1 MGRWSWDIRGWKE
14 AESRPRSW
22 RLRMSTYTSEPGT
35 RLAGRYRL
43 VDQVA
48 TGNGWTMWKAI
59 DETLARPVSVLTFAP
74 GFPRVRQVVTAA
86 RAASRLS
93 DPRMAQV
100 FDVEDAGGQ
109 PYIVLEW
116 VGGDSLTDLLDSGP
130 LDPALACTLAS
141 DVARAISGAH
151 ALGQA
156 HLRLTPEALR
166 WTRGSGIKITGL
178 GIDAALA
185 GDGLTGAA
193 AYDPAMADTI
203 AIAALLY
210 AALTGYWPG
219 EEPTRLPAAPLSD
232 GMVCTPRQVSAD
244 VSTALDSVIVRAL
257 LQRPTRQGPPIQ
269 SPGDL
274 AEAISLVAPP
284 APLPEP
290 APAPPGYG
298 GRGGYGGY
306 GPDPDAWGPSERG
319 PGGTAP
325 YQPPSGAFPAASGY
339 GGSQYPGGQYPGTQ
353 YTGTQYA
360 APDQGRRRG
369 GASRAVL
376 ASVIVV
382 VLAVI
387 AVAVW
392 MVGFR
397 HGGTPSASSST
408 QPPASSSASASGT
421 VLTPVSDSTFN
432 IYGSPPGNTENPST
446 APYAID
452 GSPTTDWSTS
462 FYLDN
467 PHFGGLNKP
476 GTGLLI
482 DMGKEVRLSQVQ
494 VLFSA
499 NGPTTAEIYL
509 GNSAAMSKTA
519 LSDFTLVSPPVSAS
533 GDHKFPVSSQ
543 ATGRYVL
550 IWLTSLPQLPKAPAG
565 APAGHTYFEG
575 QIYNVVVRGSAVSGS
590 S

>member
-1 MGRWSWDIRGWKE
+1 
-14 AESRPRSW
+14 
-22 RLRMSTYTSEPGT
+22 MSTYTSEPGT

-43 VDQVA
+43 VDQVTA
-48 TGNGWTMWKAI
+48 GNGWILWKAI
-59 DETLARPVSVLTFAP
+59 DETLARPVSVLTFAA
-74 GFPRVRQVVTAA
+74 GFPRIREVMTAA

-130 LDPALACTLAS
+130 LDPALACTLVC

-156 HLRLTPEALR
+156 HLRLTPESLR

-203 AIAALLY
+203 AIAGLLY

-219 EEPTRLPAAPLSD
+219 EEQTRLPPAPFSD
-232 GMVCTPRQVSAD
+232 GVVCTPRQVSAD
-244 VSTALDSVIVRAL
+244 VSYALDSVITRVL

-269 SPGDL
+269 SPGDF
-274 AEAISLVAPP
+274 AEALAVVAPP

-290 APAPPGYG
+290 APPAPPGYG
-298 GRGGYGGY
+298 GRSGYGGY
-306 GPDPDAWGPSERG
+306 GPDPNNPSTWALPDRGPS
-319 PGGTAP
+319 GTAP
-325 YQPPSGAFPAASGY
+325 YQPPSAAFPASPGY
-339 GGSQYPGGQYPGTQ
+339 GGSQYPGDQYPG
-353 YTGTQYA
+353 GQYA
-360 APDQGRRRG
+360 APGQGRRAG
-369 GASRAVL
+369 GANRVVL
-376 ASVIVV
+376 AAVIVV
-382 VLAVI
+382 VLAVV

-392 MVGFR
+392 MLGFR
-397 HGGTPSASSST
+397 KPGTPTSGSST
-408 QPPASSSASASGT
+408 QPPSSSSAPGAGA
-421 VLTPVSDSTFN
+421 LLKPASDSTFN
-432 IYGSPPGNTENPST
+432 IYGTPPGNTENEST

-452 GSPTTDWSTS
+452 GSPSTAWTTSYYFDHA
-462 FYLDN
+462 N
-467 PHFGGLNKP
+467 FGGLKP

-482 DMGKEVRLSQVQ
+482 DMGKEVRLSQVE
-494 VLFSA
+494 VLFSSQ
-499 NGPTTAEIYL
+499 GPTTAEIYL
-509 GNSAAMSKTA
+509 GNSTATSKSA
-519 LSDFTLVSPPVSAS
+519 LSNFTLVSPSASAS
-533 GDHKFPVSSQ
+533 GDHNFPVTSQ

-550 IWLTSLPQLPKAPAG
+550 IWLTSVPQLPKTPSGMSSA
-565 APAGHTYFEG
+565 HTYFEG
-575 QIYNVVVRGSAVSGS
+575 QVYNVVIRGSAVSGNS
-590 S
+590 

>member
-1 MGRWSWDIRGWKE
+1 M
-14 AESRPRSW
+14 
-22 RLRMSTYTSEPGT
+22 
-35 RLAGRYRL
+35 
-43 VDQVA
+43 DQVA
-48 TGNGWTMWKAI
+48 PGNGWTLWKAL

-74 GFPRVRQVVTAA
+74 GFPRIRQVMTAA

-130 LDPALACTLAS
+130 LDPALACSLVF

-156 HLRLTPEALR
+156 HLRLTPDTLR

-185 GDGLTGAA
+185 GDGLAGSA

-203 AIAALLY
+203 AIAGLLY
-210 AALTGYWPG
+210 AALTGYWPC
-219 EEPTRLPAAPLSD
+219 EEPTQLPAAPLSD
-232 GMVCTPRQVSAD
+232 GVVCAPRQVSAD
-244 VSTALDSVIVRAL
+244 VSSALDSLIIRAL

-269 SPGDL
+269 SPGDF
-274 AEAISLVAPP
+274 AEALATVAPP

-290 APAPPGYG
+290 APSAPPGYG
-298 GRGGYGGY
+298 GQGGYGGGY
-306 GPDPDAWGPSERG
+306 GPDPNNPSTWALPDRS

-325 YQPPSGAFPAASGY
+325 YQPPSGAFPAATGY
-339 GGSQYPGGQYPGTQ
+339 PGSQYPGAH
-353 YTGTQYA
+353 YA
-360 APDQGRRRG
+360 ATGQGRRG
-369 GASRAVL
+369 GGGSRIAL
-376 ASVIVV
+376 TAGIVV
-382 VLAVI
+382 VLAAI

-392 MVGFR
+392 LVGF
-397 HGGTPSASSST
+397 HKPGTPTAGST
-408 QPPASSSASASGT
+408 THPPSSSSAPAAGT

-432 IYGSPPGNTENPST
+432 IYGSPPGDTENPST
-446 APYAID
+446 APNAID
-452 GSPTTDWSTS
+452 GSTSTDWSTS
-462 FYLDN
+462 YYLDN
-467 PHFGGLNKP
+467 PRFGGLNKP

-482 DMGKEVRLSQVQ
+482 DMGKQVRLSQVQ
-494 VLFSA
+494 VLFSP
-499 NGPTTAEIYL
+499 NGSTTAAIYL
-509 GNSAAMSKTA
+509 GNSTAMAKTA
-519 LSDFTLVSPPVSAS
+519 LSDFTLVSPSASVS

-550 IWLTSLPQLPKAPAG
+550 IWLTSLPQLQKAPAS
-565 APAGHTYFEG
+565 APPGHTYFEG
-575 QIYNVVVRGSAVSGS
+575 RIYNVVVNGSAVSGS